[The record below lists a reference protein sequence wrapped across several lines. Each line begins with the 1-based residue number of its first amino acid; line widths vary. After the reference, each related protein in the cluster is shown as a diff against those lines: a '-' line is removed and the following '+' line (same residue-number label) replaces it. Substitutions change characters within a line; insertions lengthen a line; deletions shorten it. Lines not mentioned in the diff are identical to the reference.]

1 MKEVILETAKNL
13 LFMLASAVVFNLL
26 DYLVNVYIFHN
37 SYAFTFDRNVKTA
50 FQISISLLIVK
61 FLLSIGKAN
70 RKKIEE
76 ATGKYTQSE
85 NKSEEKEI

>member
-1 MKEVILETAKNL
+1 MKEVILKTAKNL

-26 DYLVNVYIFHN
+26 DYLFNVYVLHN

-61 FLLSIGKAN
+61 FLLSVGKSN

-76 ATGKYTQSE
+76 ETEKYTQSE